1 MEDLKIEILNLIK
14 EKNITVK
21 QALKLLYDVRE
32 EIIDAR
38 KNEMDKMTVS
48 QVYHTLAQD

>member
-21 QALKLLYDVRE
+21 QALKLLYDVTE
-32 EIIDAR
+32 EIIEAR
-38 KNEMDKMTVS
+38 HNEMDKMTVS
-48 QVYHTLAQD
+48 QVYHILAQD